1 MAAEFAL
8 GELRKSTGKAK
19 GYWEQA
25 GPKLAPVL
33 RSHALDLTEDLMAI
47 NKHLS
52 NLKEKE
58 AEGLDLVSQ
67 AKELKRD
74 MEKEAFILEE
84 AAKKKAPAPAA
95 EGTSKSTSSVKA
107 PRIKLP
113 VFDGESSEDYR
124 GFVAAIDDVI
134 SGEPGMGAV
143 RKWLLLRQ
151 QLSGKALTLVKELP
165 TAPET
170 YAVAKRLLDDAY
182 GSEKRAVT
190 KLYQR
195 VQNLPA
201 AEMTTESL
209 RATHGQLEGILLH
222 LEGLKVPIDEENYLR
237 AVIIGKYPGE
247 LAHTLRITDSTKLS
261 DFRKLVSEYIK
272 LRDGTIQ
279 PAMVVTT
286 GGTTETS
293 DWPKGGAGGSKAK
306 PRHVQSAQSSGG
318 GATERNA
325 PPKQVNAPVKN
336 KSEDKWRGRKVSCVF
351 CTGEHYSDMCGKH
364 KSLEERLKLVTEH
377 CPRCLRSKHSTPE
390 ECRHRKTCYYC
401 HEASHNSAL
410 CPKQFA
416 KVLLTQVGENESEA
430 PSRFI
435 TAMLPVSDVGKKH
448 GTEARTVLDT
458 CGGRS
463 LITADLASELGL
475 TTSSGRRA
483 RFRGANEVPLYD
495 APSSSYKLWLLPPG
509 ARAIEVEVFVVPE
522 IVTNVESTDVA
533 AFKAQYPKYADLPMP
548 SEGNGRRV
556 QLLLGYRSLVSVVTL
571 QSSITVEP
579 HLQLMSTRFGW
590 VPMGTLP
597 TENPDR
603 MDSSVIALLRE
614 VDPVKLMSDLE
625 LVGLADFLKTEDEE
639 EALVLDKLYASMQRF
654 GKRYEVGWP
663 FRDDDP
669 ELDDNFGLA
678 FGRLLSLYR
687 NLSKD
692 EVMLRA
698 YDRLIKEDLEKD
710 IVETVNLRAP
720 TRKGKV
726 HYLPHRAIIR
736 VGKSTP
742 IRIVFDA
749 GAKNGKLAHSLNDLI
764 LKGGNW
770 VKDVPA
776 VLLRFRRYGVALT
789 ADITRAFHQIAIA
802 PDDRDVVRFLWL
814 RDITKPP
821 SRDNLCVYRFKR
833 MAFGVVASPFL
844 LTAVIRHHLKTYPN
858 EFADIVDR
866 DLYADNL
873 ITSLPRSIDG
883 EQFYRTEKSC
893 FEDMSMNMTQWVAD
907 CSELRSKFDNED
919 KVEGAKQGAL
929 GLEWDVDTQT
939 LRVKSPR
946 LSSATTDTITKRIAL
961 REMATVYDPL
971 RWVSPVILIA
981 RLFVRKIWR
990 LDYTWEKALADEL
1003 AEEWRTIR
1011 SQLNQVSSIA
1021 LMRPYG
1027 FGGLE
1032 NAERIEL
1039 HTFCDASAEAYG
1051 LAVYLCIEERGQTWT
1066 GLVASKTRLAPN
1078 TKLSIPRLELLAA
1091 VTACRYLRY
1100 VEQALELK
1108 EDTTKYLWGDS
1119 RCVIAWTKSKK
1130 ILPAFVDKSVKIIK
1144 EAGLTEFRYVPTGEN
1159 PADAASRGASI
1170 DELKRIDWWRGPV
1183 WLADSSKWP
1192 DQKNDCEQK
1201 TVMDQFA
1208 AEHEEEVK
1216 KDVNVAQSEGAPFG
1230 LNPNDFETMGALL
1243 RRTAYLLRAA
1253 GRFLRGRGT
1262 LPELG
1267 PLDYQR
1273 ARIIWLRWD
1282 QQRFYEPAN
1291 RNKTNV
1297 SYLKNLRVSED
1308 ENGIMRCHTR
1318 LRRAQNEIEPILL
1331 VKRSTLTRLLIL
1343 SFHLMNRHVGTAH
1356 TLAALRRQYWLPH
1369 GRREV
1374 FTVIKEHCHTCR
1386 RYEAKPYQTPEMAP
1400 LPEFRVSRTET
1411 PFTNIGVDVFGPFRV
1426 RVGDNRDSPVVKKW
1440 VIIFTCLV
1448 VRAVHLEV
1456 LDEMKATDFLDSFR
1470 RFIGRRG
1477 VPRII
1482 VCDNAPQFYV
1492 VEGIF
1497 QCAWRR
1503 FAEADVNEKYYAQ
1516 HGIEWRFVPAHS
1528 PWMGGAYERLIQ
1540 EVKKSFERTYS
1551 PLILSDRKFE
1561 IALIEI
1567 EGILNSRPITYVDKE
1582 AETELITPNDFL
1594 QTRYPAIPFDHTR
1607 ALTGAELTAAWR
1619 ASEEYLEQ
1627 FWRDWAERYLR
1638 EIRER
1643 RDVMPNPRLTEDRA
1657 PMVGEVVLMID
1668 PSQKRSSWRTAVVE
1682 RLIDSSDGKVRAVQ
1696 LRSSQRSR
1704 MIRPVSKLAPLRLL
1718 MEISDDV
1725 GELVD
1730 NARNIVV
1737 DPDGGEIS
1745 A

>member
-95 EGTSKSTSSVKA
+95 EGTSKSTSSIKA

-134 SGEPGMGAV
+134 ASEPGMGAV

-151 QLSGKALTLVKELP
+151 QLAGKALTLVKELP

-170 YAVAKRLLDDAY
+170 YVVAKRLLDDAY

-286 GGTTETS
+286 DSSAGTS
-293 DWPKGGAGGSKAK
+293 DWSKGGAGGSKAK

-336 KSEDKWRGRKVSCVF
+336 KQNERLRGRKFGCIF
-351 CTGEHYSDMCGKH
+351 CTGDHYSDMCDKV
-364 KSLEERLKLVTEH
+364 KSLDERLKLATEH
-377 CPRCLRSKHSTPE
+377 CPRCLRSKHTTPE

-416 KVLLTQVGENESEA
+416 KVLLTQASGKIDEA

-435 TAMLPVSDVGKKH
+435 TAMLPISDVGKMR

-463 LITADLASELGL
+463 LITADLADELGL
-475 TTSSGRRA
+475 TTSSGKRA

-495 APSSSYKLWLLPPG
+495 TPSSSYKLWLLPPG
-509 ARAIEVEVFVVPE
+509 ARAIEVEVFVVPD
-522 IVTNVESTDVA
+522 IVANVEATDVK
-533 AFKAQYPKYADLPMP
+533 AFKKQYPKYADLPMP
-548 SEGNGRRV
+548 SEGNGKRV

-571 QSSITVEP
+571 QSSITIEP
-579 HLQLMSTRFGW
+579 HLQLLSTRFGW
-590 VPMGTLP
+590 VPMGSLP
-597 TENPDR
+597 TESPEC
-603 MDSSVIALLRE
+603 MDSSVIALLQE
-614 VDPVKLMSDLE
+614 MDPVKLMSDLE
-625 LVGLADFLKTEDEE
+625 LVGLADFLKTDDEE
-639 EALVLDKLYASMQRF
+639 EALVLEKLYASMQRF

-669 ELDDNFGLA
+669 ELEDNFGLA

-687 NLSKD
+687 VLAKD

-698 YDRLIKEDLEKD
+698 YDRLIKEDVEKD
-710 IVETVNLRAP
+710 IVETVNMRAK
-720 TRKGKV
+720 THRGKV
-726 HYLPHRAIIR
+726 HYMPHRAIIR
-736 VGKSTP
+736 THKTTP

-749 GAKNGKLAHSLNDLI
+749 GAKNGKLARSLNDAI

-770 VKDVPA
+770 VKDVPE
-776 VLLRFRRYGVALT
+776 VLLRFRRYGIALT

-802 PDDRDVVRFLWL
+802 PADRDVTRFLWL

-833 MAFGVVASPFL
+833 MAFGVIASPFL
-844 LTAVIRHHLKTYPN
+844 LTAVIKHHLKAYPN
-858 EFADIVDR
+858 EYAEIIER

-873 ITSLPRSIDG
+873 IVSLPRSIDG
-883 EQFYRTEKSC
+883 GHFYKTVKDC
-893 FEDMSMNMTQWVAD
+893 FSDMSMNMTQWVTD
-907 CSELRSKFDNED
+907 CTELRREFETADRVDDTRQS
-919 KVEGAKQGAL
+919 AL
-929 GLEWDVDTQT
+929 GLVWDVDSR
-939 LRVKSPR
+939 LMRIKNPR
-946 LSSATTDTITKRIAL
+946 LSSATADKITKRIAL
-961 REMATVYDPL
+961 KEMATVYDPL
-971 RWVSPVILIA
+971 GWVSPVILMA
-981 RLFVRKIWR
+981 RLFIRKVWR
-990 LDYTWEKALADEL
+990 LDYTWEKALTDEL

-1011 SQLNQVSSIA
+1011 GHLNEVSKVE
-1021 LMRPYG
+1021 LTRPYG

-1051 LAVYLCIEERGQTWT
+1051 LVVYLCVWERGRTWT

-1091 VTACRYLRY
+1091 VTACRYLSY
-1100 VEQALELK
+1100 VERALELK

-1119 RCVIAWTKSKK
+1119 RCVIAWTKSNK
-1130 ILPAFVDKSVKIIK
+1130 ILPASVDKSVKIIR
-1144 EAGLTEFRYVPTGEN
+1144 ETGLNGFNYVPTNEN
-1159 PADAASRGASI
+1159 PADAASRGAPVG
-1170 DELKRIDWWRGPV
+1170 DLERINWWRGPS
-1183 WLADSSKWP
+1183 WLTDSSKWP

-1208 AEHEEEVK
+1208 AEHEEEVINARILLFNTLMQVK
-1216 KDVNVAQSEGAPFG
+1216 KDVNLTQNEGAPFG
-1230 LNPNDFETMGALL
+1230 LNPGDFQTTGALW

-1267 PLDYQR
+1267 PLDYQK
-1273 ARIIWLRWD
+1273 ARTLWLHWD
-1282 QQRFYEPAN
+1282 QHRFYEPAN

-1318 LRRAQNEIEPILL
+1318 LKRAQNENEPILL

-1374 FTVIKEHCHTCR
+1374 FQVIKEHCHTCR
-1386 RYEAKPYQTPEMAP
+1386 RYEARPYQTPEMAP

-1411 PFTNIGVDVFGPFRV
+1411 PFTNIGVDVFGPFKV
-1426 RVGDNRDSPVVKKW
+1426 RVGDERDSPVVKKW

-1456 LDEMKATDFLDSFR
+1456 LDEMKATDFLNSFR

-1477 VPRII
+1477 VPQII

-1497 QCAWRR
+1497 QCVWRR

-1528 PWMGGAYERLIQ
+1528 PWMGGGLRAIN
-1540 EVKKSFERTYS
+1540 KGT
-1551 PLILSDRKFE
+1551 
-1561 IALIEI
+1561 LIEI
-1567 EGILNSRPITYVDKE
+1567 EGVINSRPITYVDKE

-1594 QTRYPAIPFDHTR
+1594 QTRYPAIPVDFTR

-1643 RDVMPNPRLTEDRA
+1643 RDVMPNPRLTEDRI

-1682 RLIDSSDGKVRAVQ
+1682 RLVNSGDGMVRAVQ
-1696 LRSSQRSR
+1696 LRSSQRTR

-1718 MEISDDV
+1718 MEISENV

-1737 DPDGGEIS
+1737 DQDGGEIS